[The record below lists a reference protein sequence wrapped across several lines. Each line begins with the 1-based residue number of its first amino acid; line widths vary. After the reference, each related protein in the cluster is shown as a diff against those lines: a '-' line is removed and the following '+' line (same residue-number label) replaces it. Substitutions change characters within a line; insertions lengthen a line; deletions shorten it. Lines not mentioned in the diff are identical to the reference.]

1 MATCCARL
9 SKVYM
14 IITNTLFACL
24 GLAFIA
30 FGLIGFKS
38 GFYGSSLFPADIF
51 RWLAILGAIICV
63 AAIFGAIGAFI
74 KKSFIIYIY
83 MIIIIAALVLQVII
97 GIKLYQAAANA
108 PAYMSKLWTSSS
120 MSQRASLEN
129 EFHCCGYQTS
139 IDNYAPTDQCQPTKS
154 AMTPLPICADLLIGY
169 AKTTFNKAY
178 LVVFAALALE
188 ILAMSNAITLICTS
202 FGADEESERRKRRKS
217 GIRLDDMSV
226 ETPTTLVGSA
236 YTITDEQ
243 KKYYAGSPGAGSYN
257 AYSADTMHS
266 PARSNG
272 YDAYGHQDANAYH
285 AEHYGYPQYNSQSRG
300 NAYY

>member
-139 IDNYAPTDQCQPTKS
+139 LDNYAPTDQCQPTKS

-202 FGADEESERRKRRKS
+202 FGADEESERR
-217 GIRLDDMSV
+217 
-226 ETPTTLVGSA
+226 SA

-272 YDAYGHQDANAYH
+272 YDAYGHQDANAYQ

>member
-30 FGLIGFKS
+30 FGLIGFKT

-63 AAIFGAIGAFI
+63 AAIFGTIGAFI

-139 IDNYAPTDQCQPTKS
+139 LDNYAPTDQCQPTK
-154 AMTPLPICADLLIGY
+154 ADMMPLPICADLLIGY

-178 LVVFAALALE
+178 LVIFAALALE
-188 ILAMSNAITLICTS
+188 ILAMSNAITLVCTS
-202 FGADEESERRKRRKS
+202 FGADEESERR
-217 GIRLDDMSV
+217 
-226 ETPTTLVGSA
+226 SA

-272 YDAYGHQDANAYH
+272 YDAYGHQDANAYQ